1 MNILV
6 QVKPTNLLSEKEKF
20 FADRSYNPQFTY
32 TEPLAPEK
40 LTQWGTPKQELYEYA
55 LEMLKDY
62 SLPQLPDEENRVT
75 QEIVKKKVAEFNA
88 RHALPNQLEV
98 YFQNNL
104 VSRCKV
110 TASAIYFQLP
120 LLYSHEQLEDLL
132 RHELDTHIL
141 RYHNHALQT
150 WKAHISPETL
160 IRRTEEGLANIHT
173 HLFRKEKLLYKSFF
187 SYVAAYTAQRHSF
200 AEVFHTL
207 VDLGRSEQ
215 TSWNTAVKVKRGM
228 TDTSKPGVF
237 SREIC
242 YLEGAIM
249 MCQWLLDANHECTQL
264 YWGRLAVEEL
274 PNFSN
279 TAGSALKLPTFMQ
292 ESETYLAH
300 VAEIQ
305 KVNRFAEIQGI
316 L

>member
-32 TEPLAPEK
+32 VEPVVPEK
-40 LTQWGTPKQELYEYA
+40 LTLWGLPKQELYDYA
-55 LEMLKDY
+55 LEMLKTVPPP
-62 SLPQLPDEENRVT
+62 SLPSASDRVT
-75 QEIVKKKVAEFNA
+75 QEVVIQKIAEFNE
-88 RHALPNQLEV
+88 HHSLPTQLEV
-98 YFQNNL
+98 HFDDNL

-110 TASAIYFQLP
+110 TATAIYFQLP
-120 LLYSHEQLEDLL
+120 LIYSHEQLEDLL
-132 RHELDTHIL
+132 RHELDTHVL
-141 RYHNHALQT
+141 RYHNHTLQT
-150 WKAHISPETL
+150 WKKHISPESQ

-173 HLFRKEKLLYKSFF
+173 HLLRKEKQLYKSYF
-187 SYVAAYTAQRHSF
+187 SYIAAYTAQRHSF
-200 AEVFHTL
+200 SEVFHTL
-207 VDLGRSEQ
+207 VNHGRSEQ

-249 MCQWLLDANHECTQL
+249 MCKWLLDTSHERTQL

-274 PNFSN
+274 PIFTN
-279 TAGSALKLPTFMQ
+279 TAGDALKLPTFIK
-292 ESETYLAH
+292 ESEKYLAN

-305 KVNRFAEIQGI
+305 KVNRFTEIQGI
-316 L
+316 V

>member
-20 FADRSYNPQFTY
+20 FADHSYNPQFTY
-32 TEPLAPEK
+32 TESFTPEK
-40 LTQWGTPKQELYEYA
+40 LTQWGVPQQKLYEYA
-55 LEMLKDY
+55 LDMLKDF
-62 SLPQLPDEENRVT
+62 SLPQLPDEKDRVT
-75 QEIVKKKVAEFNA
+75 EATIKQKIAEFNA
-88 RHALPNQLEV
+88 AHSLPNQLEV
-98 YFQNNL
+98 YFRDDL

-110 TASAIYFQLP
+110 TSTAIYFQLP
-120 LLYSHEQLEDLL
+120 LIYSHDQLEDLL

-141 RYHNHALQT
+141 RYHNHAQQT
-150 WKAHISPETL
+150 WKAHVSPEAL

-173 HLFRKEKLLYKSFF
+173 HLLRKEKRVFKSFF
-187 SYVAAYTAQRHSF
+187 SYVAAYTAQHHSF

-207 VDLGRSEQ
+207 TKLGRSEQ

-228 TDTSKPGVF
+228 TDTSKPGLF

-242 YLEGAIM
+242 YLEGTIM
-249 MCQWLLDANHECTQL
+249 MCQWLLDAKHEPTQL

-279 TAGSALKLPTFMQ
+279 TAGSTLKLPTFMK
-292 ESETYLAH
+292 ESETYLAN

-305 KVNRFAEIQGI
+305 KVNRFAEIQGT